1 MSKRIK
7 NEQEF
12 LEKFEKELSNKFTL
26 TPFDYK
32 EKLIVPVEITCKDCG
47 HVQKRKFYNLF
58 KSKNCKSCLGV
69 IKAIERNKYKL
80 LTKEEF
86 IKQLPLNFNYE
97 VLDDIIN
104 TNKKVTV
111 KDEYGIC
118 EIIGRNLI
126 KGVKPSIEGAVN
138 KTEYR
143 LVMFNKIHNFKY
155 NYPDYEFTKNSAKIN
170 FVCPLHGNQNII
182 ETNHMKGFGCKDCT
196 KKGTPRMKDEDFLQ
210 RVKDTGSGV
219 EILEERGEYHTPILC
234 RNKYGLVKISPD
246 HLLKGS
252 IGSFKT
258 AIDKTAYK
266 IEQFKEKHNNK
277 YSYPN
282 YTYCGNRCDAK
293 IECPVHG
300 EFLQSSDVHLMGS
313 GCTSCSFIESGR
325 VNGHSRTDFIT
336 NSKGRECTLY
346 IVRMS
351 DQKENF
357 YKIGISSHST
367 EKRFKKSSD
376 VKYNIDI
383 IYELK
388 SLDAGYIWDLEKEH
402 HRKYK
407 EFHYKPEIYF
417 KGITEC
423 FSLNLP
429 IEEIIS
435 YLESI

>member
-12 LEKFEKELSNKFTL
+12 LEKFENELDNKFIL

-32 EKLIVPVEITCKDCG
+32 EKLFLPVEITCKDCG

-69 IKAIERNKYKL
+69 VKALERNKHKL
-80 LTKEEF
+80 LTREEF

-104 TNKKVTV
+104 TNKKVTI

-143 LVMFNKIHNFKY
+143 LAMFNKIHNFKY
-155 NYPDYEFTKNSAKIN
+155 SYPDYKFTKNSAKIN

-210 RVKDTGSGV
+210 RVKDTGSGI

-252 IGSFKT
+252 VGSFKT
-258 AIDKTAYK
+258 AVDKNAYK
-266 IEQFKEKHNNK
+266 IEQFREKHNNK
-277 YSYPN
+277 YRYPN

-313 GCTSCSFIESGR
+313 GCSACSFIESGR
-325 VNGHSRTDFIT
+325 VNGHSRTDFIK

-346 IVRMS
+346 IVRMN
-351 DQKENF
+351 DQKEDF

-383 IYELK
+383 FYELK
-388 SLDAGYIWDLEKEH
+388 SFDAGYIWDLEKEH

-423 FSLNLP
+423 FTLDLP
-429 IEEIIS
+429 IEEILS
-435 YLESI
+435 YLKSI